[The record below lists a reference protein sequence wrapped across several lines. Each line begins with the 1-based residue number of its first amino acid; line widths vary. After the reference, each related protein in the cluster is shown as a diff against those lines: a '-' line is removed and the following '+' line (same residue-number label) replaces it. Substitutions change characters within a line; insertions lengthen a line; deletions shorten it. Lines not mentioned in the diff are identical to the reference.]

1 MHFHPI
7 CWFEIFKLTE
17 DYRYLNAAL
26 KANDVLKGLQIV
38 SKDKSINGSLP
49 ASSPAWGDYGT
60 YKINTWGVKYALD
73 AWILEYKIKET
84 KWSRIKNQY
93 LLTKM
98 ENVVPAIIPPK
109 RAMMISEVDIS
120 IYD

>member
-1 MHFHPI
+1 MSEPGNSGF
-7 CWFEIFKLTE
+7 
-17 DYRYLNAAL
+17 R
-26 KANDVLKGLQIV
+26 
-38 SKDKSINGSLP
+38 
-49 ASSPAWGDYGT
+49 
-60 YKINTWGVKYALD
+60 
-73 AWILEYKIKET
+73 
-84 KWSRIKNQY
+84 Y